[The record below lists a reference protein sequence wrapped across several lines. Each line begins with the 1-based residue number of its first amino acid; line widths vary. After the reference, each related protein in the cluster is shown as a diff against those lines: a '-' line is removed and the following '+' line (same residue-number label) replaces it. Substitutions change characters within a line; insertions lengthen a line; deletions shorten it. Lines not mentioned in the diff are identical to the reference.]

1 MTGPVSLLDET
12 VIADIIPD
20 FDVRMLQRPTSSSVD
35 LLLGGYYFGL
45 HPKNEIASDGKNLSV
60 MKGEWGIC
68 VQGSHPC
75 LKEYTQRD
83 KQVGYAVRVVAA
95 HRVSCRVT
103 HPEYEPVIH
112 RPVVQKSDDPDFVMW
127 DGVFQC
133 AVKETFV
140 LGKQLGTEVTLKC
153 GACKCGKCPVVGHSY
168 SFQEEQELK
177 LINSQLKYDAENQ
190 CWVAG
195 YPWICDPKLLLN
207 NYVAA
212 LATLRNTEKR
222 LNLEPEWGD
231 KYAEQIADICQ
242 KIDK

>member
-1 MTGPVSLLDET
+1 
-12 VIADIIPD
+12 
-20 FDVRMLQRPTSSSVD
+20 MLQRPTSSSVD
-35 LLLGGYYFGL
+35 LLLGGDYFGL

-60 MKGEWGIC
+60 MKGELGIC

-83 KQVGYAVRVVAA
+83 KQVGYAVRVAAA

-103 HPEYEPVIH
+103 HPEFEPVIH
-112 RPVVQKSDDPDFVMW
+112 RPV
-127 DGVFQC
+127 FQC
-133 AVKETFV
+133 AVKVTFV
-140 LGKQLGTEVTLKC
+140 LGEQLGTEVNPKY
-153 GACKCGKCPVVGHSY
+153 GACKCGKCAIVGHSY

-195 YPWICDPKLLLN
+195 YPWICDPKLLPN

-231 KYAEQIADICQ
+231 SMLSKLLIWRKGMLPESWQMKRWVNGMVPFSTCPT
-242 KIDK
+242 